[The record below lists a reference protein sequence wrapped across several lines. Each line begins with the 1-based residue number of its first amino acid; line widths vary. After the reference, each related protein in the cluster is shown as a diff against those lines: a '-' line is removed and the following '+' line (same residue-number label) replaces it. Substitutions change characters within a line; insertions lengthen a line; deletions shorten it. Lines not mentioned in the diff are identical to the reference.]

1 MYGIML
7 STMLKKKKK
16 IRLGFGVL
24 KWHLRYITNTSVLSK
39 S

>member
-7 STMLKKKKK
+7 STMLKKKK
-16 IRLGFGVL
+16 IRVGFGVL